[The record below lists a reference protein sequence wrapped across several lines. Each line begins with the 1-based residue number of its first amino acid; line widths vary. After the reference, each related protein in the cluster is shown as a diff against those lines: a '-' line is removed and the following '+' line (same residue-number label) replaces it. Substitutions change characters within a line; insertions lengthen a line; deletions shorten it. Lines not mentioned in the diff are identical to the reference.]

1 MNMRNLKY
9 FSFGIISLIFA
20 SCIEEKNLSTQ
31 NEEDLENAELGLS
44 TDFSL
49 KTERSI
55 SITATDGEGKTQKGV
70 KMGIFASQ
78 PYTGEGIISVEP
90 IFVGY
95 TDASGKL
102 NADVVVANNLSK
114 VFVAPLTA
122 GYGQVQEVDVRN
134 VSSLN
139 FRGVA
144 FPQAATVTRA
154 AADEIP
160 QIFGPISG
168 LYQLFIPYKNDEVNE
183 NGIPV
188 QGGCSLVSKEQLSP
202 ALINKIDS
210 WYPEKKNVHTADLSK
225 NSDLR
230 IVDED
235 GAQVWVT
242 YVGDGGFCVD
252 NQTVYNSLL
261 YYNYKEGDLKS
272 DVYKL
277 HMTML
282 LPNTNQLQCPSGL
295 KVQLLYWDGSK
306 YSKVFP
312 NGTRIGF
319 AVARAGFKK
328 DGTAITDKL
337 AYSFKNTMSPAVNG
351 DVNGMYYSTPE
362 LNTWGKTQAVT
373 RELDGYN
380 CCVTGFDIRPFGD
393 RKADYD
399 FNDVMV
405 KVTAT
410 PEKAIRP
417 GEDIPVDEDVTV
429 AESIHGALA
438 FEDQWP
444 NPGDYDLND
453 FVVNYTYSVYKN
465 VDNKINGIQMRFRP
479 IAKGAA
485 SYTKIGFGIELPL
498 ASNDIDVAEL

>member
-31 NEEDLENAELGLS
+31 NEEDMENAELGLS

-168 LYQLFIPYKNDEVNE
+168 LYQLFIPY
-183 NGIPV
+183 P
-188 QGGCSLVSKEQLSP
+188 
-202 ALINKIDS
+202 
-210 WYPEKKNVHTADLSK
+210 
-225 NSDLR
+225 
-230 IVDED
+230 
-235 GAQVWVT
+235 
-242 YVGDGGFCVD
+242 
-252 NQTVYNSLL
+252 
-261 YYNYKEGDLKS
+261 
-272 DVYKL
+272 
-277 HMTML
+277 
-282 LPNTNQLQCPSGL
+282 
-295 KVQLLYWDGSK
+295 
-306 YSKVFP
+306 
-312 NGTRIGF
+312 
-319 AVARAGFKK
+319 
-328 DGTAITDKL
+328 
-337 AYSFKNTMSPAVNG
+337 
-351 DVNGMYYSTPE
+351 
-362 LNTWGKTQAVT
+362 
-373 RELDGYN
+373 
-380 CCVTGFDIRPFGD
+380 
-393 RKADYD
+393 
-399 FNDVMV
+399 
-405 KVTAT
+405 
-410 PEKAIRP
+410 
-417 GEDIPVDEDVTV
+417 
-429 AESIHGALA
+429 
-438 FEDQWP
+438 
-444 NPGDYDLND
+444 
-453 FVVNYTYSVYKN
+453 
-465 VDNKINGIQMRFRP
+465 
-479 IAKGAA
+479 
-485 SYTKIGFGIELPL
+485 
-498 ASNDIDVAEL
+498 

>member
-1 MNMRNLKY
+1 
-9 FSFGIISLIFA
+9 
-20 SCIEEKNLSTQ
+20 
-31 NEEDLENAELGLS
+31 
-44 TDFSL
+44 
-49 KTERSI
+49 
-55 SITATDGEGKTQKGV
+55 
-70 KMGIFASQ
+70 
-78 PYTGEGIISVEP
+78 
-90 IFVGY
+90 
-95 TDASGKL
+95 
-102 NADVVVANNLSK
+102 
-114 VFVAPLTA
+114 
-122 GYGQVQEVDVRN
+122 
-134 VSSLN
+134 
-139 FRGVA
+139 
-144 FPQAATVTRA
+144 
-154 AADEIP
+154 
-160 QIFGPISG
+160 
-168 LYQLFIPYKNDEVNE
+168 
-183 NGIPV
+183 
-188 QGGCSLVSKEQLSP
+188 
-202 ALINKIDS
+202 
-210 WYPEKKNVHTADLSK
+210 
-225 NSDLR
+225 
-230 IVDED
+230 
-235 GAQVWVT
+235 
-242 YVGDGGFCVD
+242 
-252 NQTVYNSLL
+252 
-261 YYNYKEGDLKS
+261 
-272 DVYKL
+272 
-277 HMTML
+277 ML

-429 AESIHGALA
+429 AESIHGTLA

-453 FVVNYTYSVYKN
+453 FVVN
-465 VDNKINGIQMRFRP
+465 
-479 IAKGAA
+479 
-485 SYTKIGFGIELPL
+485 
-498 ASNDIDVAEL
+498 